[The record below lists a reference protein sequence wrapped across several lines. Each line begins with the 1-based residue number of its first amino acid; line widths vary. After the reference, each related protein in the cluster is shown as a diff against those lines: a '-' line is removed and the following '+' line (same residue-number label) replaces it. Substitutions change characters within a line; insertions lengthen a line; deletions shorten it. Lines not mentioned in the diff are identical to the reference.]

1 MDGCM
6 LACACACTRVCT
18 ADLEQ
23 RARVLW
29 CNAPESYRAA
39 RMLQPAPHR
48 PHCARGP
55 RLRLGRRAE
64 AQRPAVRGAVL
75 RHHSS
80 RLLRGILLQQAQHL
94 RWRVRFT
101 AHAGR
106 MHELQLSSLLLFVGL
121 WGSSGVELGGN
132 RSLARTWPRAHC
144 RNCAASRACA
154 RTWPVGAPPQSLQ
167 RRFLAIIALPPQEPR
182 PEFVVKKKKGTFDWR
197 CSRP

>member
-1 MDGCM
+1 MMDGCM

-106 MHELQLSSLLLFVGL
+106 MHELQLSSSFVRGTL
-121 WGSSGVELGGN
+121 GELGG
-132 RSLARTWPRAHC
+132 RARREPLACSHMAARPLSELRRFSSLCSHMA
-144 RNCAASRACA
+144 
-154 RTWPVGAPPQSLQ
+154 APPQSLQ

>member
-1 MDGCM
+1 M

-106 MHELQLSSLLLFVGL
+106 MHELQLSSSFVRGTL
-121 WGSSGVELGGN
+121 GELGSRETGTA
-132 RSLARTWPRAHC
+132 RLLAHGRAPTVGTAPLLELVLAHGRAPTVVTAALPRQLHC
-144 RNCAASRACA
+144 RHRTTAA
-154 RTWPVGAPPQSLQ
+154 
-167 RRFLAIIALPPQEPR
+167 
-182 PEFVVKKKKGTFDWR
+182 EFVVKKKKGTFDWR
-197 CSRP
+197 CSRPR